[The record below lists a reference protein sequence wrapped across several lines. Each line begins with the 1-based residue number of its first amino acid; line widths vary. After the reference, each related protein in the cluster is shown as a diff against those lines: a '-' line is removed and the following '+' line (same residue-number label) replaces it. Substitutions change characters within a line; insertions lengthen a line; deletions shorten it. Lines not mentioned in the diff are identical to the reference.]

1 MLAAQEFL
9 FDLNPQLLFDAA
21 LLAIAVF
28 FLYMLMS
35 YLLFNPARKL
45 LKDRQDHISSELD
58 EASADKEKAA
68 ALKAEYE
75 AKLKEI
81 DKEAETILADA
92 RQKALKNQNRIVNEA
107 KEEAARIVK
116 HAQEEALL
124 EKKHAMND
132 MKQEMITVAS
142 LMAQKVVASSIT
154 AEIQSTYGDALFA
167 LAVEEHMVDQLYEE
181 AQAVA
186 QILREN
192 TELTRL
198 MNHPKIEKEEKVR
211 LIEDIFK
218 GRIGDE
224 LVGLL
229 RMLVQKGHYKETD
242 QVFTYFID
250 RVKEYKKIG
259 TAYVTS
265 AMELTPQ
272 QKQAVEQKL
281 LDTTKYVQFEI
292 HYTTDP
298 ALIGGMVIRIRDRV
312 VDGSVRTRL
321 EHLTRDLERIQLKVG
336 ECAP

>member
-81 DKEAETILADA
+81 DKEETILADA

-154 AEIQSTYGDALFA
+154 AEIQSTL
-167 LAVEEHMVDQLYEE
+167 VDETL
-181 AQAVA
+181 
-186 QILREN
+186 
-192 TELTRL
+192 
-198 MNHPKIEKEEKVR
+198 KE
-211 LIEDIFK
+211 
-218 GRIGDE
+218 
-224 LVGLL
+224 
-229 RMLVQKGHYKETD
+229 M
-242 QVFTYFID
+242 
-250 RVKEYKKIG
+250 
-259 TAYVTS
+259 
-265 AMELTPQ
+265 
-272 QKQAVEQKL
+272 
-281 LDTTKYVQFEI
+281 
-292 HYTTDP
+292 
-298 ALIGGMVIRIRDRV
+298 
-312 VDGSVRTRL
+312 
-321 EHLTRDLERIQLKVG
+321 G
-336 ECAP
+336 ESTWQN